1 MVSRAMRANL
11 EKRTPVLAD
20 PRDVDAGLT
29 VNANWRE

>member
-1 MVSRAMRANL
+1 MRADL

-20 PRDVDAGLT
+20 PWDVDADLDLT

>member
-1 MVSRAMRANL
+1 MRADL

-20 PRDVDAGLT
+20 PWDVDASLA